1 MVGQKGKMFKFLK
14 KLWSEQYYLKGKGF
28 ELWAEPPQ
36 RLQAQAL
43 TVTVSLFTMHL
54 HTTRFTITIN
64 TTYPYE
70 RATVPHVP
78 YLDLNTDKKDQRMTK
93 ISFNLRQPM
102 LIYAID
108 ACASGFLYKML

>member
-1 MVGQKGKMFKFLK
+1 
-14 KLWSEQYYLKGKGF
+14 
-28 ELWAEPPQ
+28 
-36 RLQAQAL
+36 
-43 TVTVSLFTMHL
+43 MHL
-54 HTTRFTITIN
+54 HNTRLTITIN

-78 YLDLNTDKKDQRMTK
+78 YLDLNTDQKDQRMTK

-108 ACASGFLYKML
+108 ACASGFLYKMLYLKQMHSNSLMKLDKKKGYLSMMV